1 MRKLCIVRRGR
12 RKDFDHCDR
21 LVSIR
26 TFNAHKRR
34 KTFDTEKLVSQC
46 DFEWL
51 LFAFVWSAF
60 QTVCRCFITFILRNN
75 ILICSCLILFLIL
88 DYTDE
93 LLSQDLRIH
102 SDSSD
107 LDLDFDLSSDECSE
121 VAKFAAESPELQ
133 GIYSYIYLH
142 QTLMLF
148 TFRINLLWKQSLGEI
163 EVLRAW
169 S

>member
-1 MRKLCIVRRGR
+1 MVVVSFC
-12 RKDFDHCDR
+12 
-21 LVSIR
+21 LVGFSNCLSMFYYFHIEEQHL
-26 TFNAHKRR
+26 N
-34 KTFDTEKLVSQC
+34 LS
-46 DFEWL
+46 L
-51 LFAFVWSAF
+51 
-60 QTVCRCFITFILRNN
+60 
-75 ILICSCLILFLIL
+75 CLILFLIL

-148 TFRINLLWKQSLGEI
+148 TFRINLL
-163 EVLRAW
+163 
-169 S
+169 

>member
-1 MRKLCIVRRGR
+1 MPTNEGR
-12 RKDFDHCDR
+12 P
-21 LVSIR
+21 SIMQ
-26 TFNAHKRR
+26 
-34 KTFDTEKLVSQC
+34 KLVSQC

-75 ILICSCLILFLIL
+75 ILICSCLILLLIL

-93 LLSQDLRIH
+93 LLSQ
-102 SDSSD
+102 
-107 LDLDFDLSSDECSE
+107 DLDFDLSSDECSE

-148 TFRINLLWKQSLGEI
+148 TFRINLL
-163 EVLRAW
+163 
-169 S
+169 